1 MNKYNT
7 KLRRLGVLLG
17 MVLVFSINETTV
29 WADNKTDTNKL
40 RSYVKH
46 EGILEHLEA
55 LQKIANKNGGNR
67 SVKATDYA
75 GPNGELQTRNYI
87 ANSLKKADLDV
98 TRQEVK
104 FDFFHEITPAIL
116 ERTSPSA
123 FAYKEGDANSP
134 NDFRITNKSAINNN
148 INNVDVTA
156 QIQAVDLVIPPG
168 ATPNTSNSG
177 CEDVD
182 FDGFTRGNIA
192 LIQRGTCG
200 FVDKVLNAIKAGAV
214 GVVLFNE
221 GTPRAN
227 SGTVDRIGLV
237 GSVLSPSAL
246 NPTPPPITI
255 PVVFARFS
263 VGEELYNLTVQS
275 PNPVEVHLATNAEQI
290 PTTTENIFGE
300 TKTGNPAQVVMAG
313 THLDSV
319 DEGAGINDNGSG
331 VATLLEIAKGM
342 KALKISPKNKVR
354 FAFWGAEEAGQEGSN
369 HYVDGLSPE
378 EKANIALYL
387 NFDMM
392 GSPNY
397 VPSVYDSDG
406 NSVRDSNG
414 NPVGPIFGDPG
425 GEQAGQVEDVLV
437 EYFKRVNPRHAPPKL
452 LQIDQRSDY
461 TAFLLNDIPFAAI
474 TSGFDADKT
483 VEEAKIFGGKAGK
496 PYDACYHEACDT
508 IRNVSKKSLDLMAG
522 AAVHGIMTFATKDV
536 IFPKPNLQICVC
548 GDGTQIEMCAQVNC
562 DSGPDQDEICG
573 PVCATHGG
581 ERATGCRFN
590 EPICLAP

>member
-7 KLRRLGVLLG
+7 KLRSLGALLG
-17 MVLVFSINETTV
+17 MILILSCAATAA
-29 WADNKTDTNKL
+29 WADTKTDTDKL

-46 EGILEHLEA
+46 DGILEHLEA
-55 LQKIANKNGGNR
+55 LQKIANRNGGNR
-67 SVKATDYA
+67 SVKATDFV

-87 ANSLKKADLDV
+87 AKSLEKAGLV
-98 TRQEVK
+98 VERQEFE

-116 ERTSPSA
+116 ERTSPSP
-123 FAYKEGDANSP
+123 FVYKEGDANSP

-148 INNVDVTA
+148 INDVDVTA
-156 QIQAVDLVIPPG
+156 PIQAVDVVIPPG
-168 ATPNTSNSG
+168 ATPSTSNSG
-177 CEDVD
+177 CEVTD
-182 FDGFTRGNIA
+182 FVGFTAGNIA

-200 FVDKVLNAIKAGAV
+200 FVDKVLNAIDAGAV

-246 NPTPPPITI
+246 NPMPPPITI

-263 VGEELYNLTVQS
+263 VGEELYNLTRQG
-275 PNPVEVHLATNAEQI
+275 PVTVHLATNAEQI

-300 TKTGNPAQVVMAG
+300 TRTGNPAQVVMAG
-313 THLDSV
+313 AHLDSV
-319 DEGAGINDNGSG
+319 DEGPGINDNGSG

-369 HYVDGLSPE
+369 HYVEGLTDE

-387 NFDMM
+387 NFDMV

-414 NPVGPIFGDPG
+414 NIVGPIFGDPG
-425 GEQAGQVEDVLV
+425 GERAGQVEDVLV
-437 EYFKRVNPRHAPPKL
+437 EYFKSVNPRHAPPKL

-483 VEEAKIFGGKAGK
+483 VEEAKIFGGKSGK

-536 IFPKPNLQICVC
+536 IFP
-548 GDGTQIEMCAQVNC
+548 
-562 DSGPDQDEICG
+562 
-573 PVCATHGG
+573 
-581 ERATGCRFN
+581 
-590 EPICLAP
+590 